1 MFIQLVFFPIICAVE
16 NPMTLELAHFSPN
29 HISSSKMLT
38 ILDTVKEQTLLDPDI
53 SFIISFLNVVS

>member
-1 MFIQLVFFPIICAVE
+1 
-16 NPMTLELAHFSPN
+16 MTLELAHFSPN

-53 SFIISFLNVVS
+53 SFIISFLNMVS